1 MGEDRMKQ
9 KKVNAFY
16 RPPSLLFRQLGSA
29 LLMGYLTGW
38 RSFPG
43 WLLRHGFSSMPV
55 ANGARGMG
63 CIGYPGH
70 PVWEVTG
77 ACNLRCIHCH
87 ATSGQA
93 AADELSTD
101 EDKKLIDQLAAESE
115 FRTLI
120 YTGGEPLVRP
130 DIFEL
135 LRHSQKAGLANIIA
149 TNGTLIDEEMAF
161 KLKDHGVVCNAISFD
176 AANPSI
182 HDMVRNKAGSFDLAM
197 RAVVAT
203 KKAGILLQINTTAM
217 EYNMPHLPELID
229 FADSSGAGILLMY
242 QLVAVGRGEKI
253 EKATLKKT
261 ANKYLSELISL
272 KQKTAKTIIEPVA
285 GPQYWPFLL
294 EKGGIRGGL
303 PLKLAGQV
311 FHGCSAGRGF
321 VYVKANGDVWPCPF
335 VEVSGGNIRGKSFH
349 DIYTGSTLFNDL
361 RRREE
366 KLKGLCGECPYKTVC
381 GGCRGRAHAYSGD
394 PLAEDPRCFI
404 RERSRPAE
412 KGLGKT
418 IKTCSSE
425 HPDIEA
431 AYMDTRRR
439 PATNPG
445 RMRALPDEQ

>member
-1 MGEDRMKQ
+1 MKQ

-101 EDKKLIDQLAAESE
+101 EGKKLIDQLAAESE

-294 EKGGIRGGL
+294 EKGGTRGGL

-431 AYMDTRRR
+431 AYRDTRRR

>member
-1 MGEDRMKQ
+1 MKQ

-101 EDKKLIDQLAAESE
+101 EGKKLIDQLAAESE

-217 EYNMPHLPELID
+217 EYNMPYLPELID

-431 AYMDTRRR
+431 AYRDTRRR